1 MNRQGSLP
9 SSELEEQ
16 SALLAIL
23 EGTASRTGHD
33 FFRALV
39 ENLAKALHTQGAW
52 VTEFLEDCRR
62 LRALAFWME
71 GEWVADYEIDIEGTP
86 CEAVIETQD
95 IVRIPDNL
103 VDLYP
108 DDPDV
113 AASGAV
119 SYLGAPLMDLDGRI
133 LGHLA
138 VVDRRPLP
146 DEAQYLAIFR
156 IFAARAAAELQR
168 LRAEAEVR
176 RRELKLSRLL
186 DSALDSIV
194 EFDDSNCVTLINSA
208 GEKTFG
214 LTAKSAIG
222 TPIADLFTG
231 ESAAQLEHLVR
242 DLDSRPEGAQF
253 LWAPGGLVARSTDRG
268 KVQVE
273 ATLSRFEVGRRIYH
287 TLILRD
293 VEDRL
298 AAERTIRTLTLEK
311 EYLREEIHG
320 LRSDGEILGDSPAIR
335 RVLEEM
341 AQVARTDS
349 TVLILGETGTGK
361 ELIARALHNA
371 GNRSGKPLVKV
382 NCAAIPASLMES
394 EFFGHEKGAFT
405 GATQKREG
413 RFALADGGTLFLDE
427 VGELPLDLQAKLLR
441 VLQEG
446 EFEPVGASKT
456 RRVDV
461 RLIAATNRDL
471 LSLVRR
477 GEFREDLYYRLHVFP
492 ISVPPLRD
500 RREDIRPLAEAFIAR
515 LAKRWGRQVEPLAP
529 DAVRRLEAYA
539 WPGNV
544 RELENIIERGL
555 ITSTDGR
562 LNLDRALPEATASSE
577 TAEPESK
584 SDQVLTV
591 SEMQEFEK
599 ANLRKALELSG
610 WKVSGEGGA
619 ASLLGMK
626 PTTLAS
632 RIKALGIARRG
643 EHNLRG

>member
-16 SALLAIL
+16 TALVAIL

-39 ENLAKALHTQGAW
+39 ENLAKALNTQGAW
-52 VTEFLEDCRR
+52 VTEYLEDCRR

-71 GEWVADYEIDIEGTP
+71 GEWIADYEIDIEGTP

-103 VDLYP
+103 VELYP
-108 DDPDV
+108 DDPDI
-113 AASGAV
+113 AASGSV

-168 LRAEAEVR
+168 LRAETEIR

-186 DSALDSIV
+186 DSAFDSIV
-194 EFDDSNCVTLINSA
+194 EFDDTTRVTLINSA
-208 GEKTFG
+208 AEKTFG
-214 LTAKSAIG
+214 LPASSALGIS
-222 TPIADLFTG
+222 ISDLFSE
-231 ESAAQLEHLVR
+231 ESAAQMESLIRE
-242 DLDSRPEGAQF
+242 LDSRPEGSRF
-253 LWAPGGLVARSTDRG
+253 LWAPGGLTALSKVRG
-268 KVQVE
+268 EVQVE
-273 ATLSRFEVGRRIYH
+273 ATLSRFVVGRKVYH

-298 AAERTIRTLTLEK
+298 AAERMIRSLTLEK
-311 EYLREEIHG
+311 EYLREEIRG
-320 LRSDGEILGDSPAIR
+320 LRSDGEILGESPAIR
-335 RVLEEM
+335 RVLEDM

-405 GATQKREG
+405 GATQRREG

-446 EFEPVGASKT
+446 EFEPVGAVKT
-456 RRVDV
+456 RKVDV

-471 LSLVRR
+471 LDLVRR

-515 LAKRWGRQVEPLAP
+515 LAKRWGRRIEPLSP
-529 DAVRRLEAYA
+529 EAVRRLEAYN

-544 RELENIIERGL
+544 RELENVIERGL

-562 LNLDRALPEATASSE
+562 LNLDRALPEATASSG
-577 TAEPESK
+577 TAEPEPNP
-584 SDQVLTV
+584 DQVLTV
-591 SEMQEFEK
+591 SEMQAVERE
-599 ANLRKALELSG
+599 NLIRALERTG

-619 ASLLGMK
+619 AALLGMK

-632 RIKALGIARRG
+632 RIKALSIARRG
-643 EHNLRG
+643 DHNLRG

>member
-311 EYLREEIHG
+311 EYLREEIHPG
-320 LRSDGEILGDSPAIR
+320 LMRAMPHHARSKGITCCSRCSARFWKSPMGSSWAHR
-335 RVLEEM
+335 Y
-341 AQVARTDS
+341 
-349 TVLILGETGTGK
+349 
-361 ELIARALHNA
+361 
-371 GNRSGKPLVKV
+371 RS
-382 NCAAIPASLMES
+382 S
-394 EFFGHEKGAFT
+394 
-405 GATQKREG
+405 
-413 RFALADGGTLFLDE
+413 
-427 VGELPLDLQAKLLR
+427 
-441 VLQEG
+441 
-446 EFEPVGASKT
+446 
-456 RRVDV
+456 
-461 RLIAATNRDL
+461 
-471 LSLVRR
+471 
-477 GEFREDLYYRLHVFP
+477 
-492 ISVPPLRD
+492 
-500 RREDIRPLAEAFIAR
+500 
-515 LAKRWGRQVEPLAP
+515 
-529 DAVRRLEAYA
+529 
-539 WPGNV
+539 
-544 RELENIIERGL
+544 
-555 ITSTDGR
+555 
-562 LNLDRALPEATASSE
+562 SSE
-577 TAEPESK
+577 LSR
-584 SDQVLTV
+584 SM
-591 SEMQEFEK
+591 SMH
-599 ANLRKALELSG
+599 ALSF
-610 WKVSGEGGA
+610 K
-619 ASLLGMK
+619 
-626 PTTLAS
+626 
-632 RIKALGIARRG
+632 
-643 EHNLRG
+643 